1 MHFNLVL
8 PRFIDEISNEGADL
22 SKKILLINCVCD
34 IIKEYKL

>member
-8 PRFIDEISNEGADL
+8 PRFIEEISNKGMYL
-22 SKKILLINCVCD
+22 SEKRLLINCVCD